1 MRALCS
7 DHDTGL
13 HEGLMDLSDSIDEA
27 GISVGK
33 VSIDSDGPVLTDG
46 GGHDLLKTRVDD
58 VDLIGTLDLVSLG
71 LKTHKLEELD
81 LRLLLVLLGQSSWGD
96 VIKVLQPFEVGAGDT
111 TTVDEH
117 VWGGNN
123 SSANKDLLGSVS
135 CGSVGTFEDGIDLDV
150 FGVTGVEGLLSGS
163 GDHAVGVL
171 EKEGLR
177 VLTNSLGG
185 IRVGGEGSMFNH
197 EILNLLD
204 VKTIGVVDGGVV
216 LDDGSDLATIRLD
229 ELGGPVADGTEALH
243 DESLV
248 FYAQAEIDAVSE
260 GLGIEELTHGV
271 VDTETSGLSTAG
283 DTTLGNE
290 LSSAATLGIDIGL
303 TTHVHV
309 GVLDPGHNLLVGT
322 HVGSEAINLG
332 TDKALLDELHGVL
345 TGDSL
350 DLGLGVLLWVNFYT
364 ALGAAEGNVGDREFE
379 CHQGGQS
386 LDFLQIYVIR
396 VTGASFGGQLVS

>member
-185 IRVGGEGSMFNH
+185 IRVGGEGSMLNH
-197 EILNLLD
+197 EVLDLLN

-216 LDDGSDLATIRLD
+216 LDDGSDLATILLD
-229 ELGGPVADGTEALH
+229 ELGGPVADGTETLN
-243 DESLV
+243 DEGLILDTK
-248 FYAQAEIDAVSE
+248 AKIDARSE
-260 GLGIEELTHGV
+260 GLGVEEFTDSV
-271 VDTETSGLSTAG
+271 VDTETSRLGTTSDTA
-283 DTTLGNE
+283 LGNE
-290 LSSAATLGIDIGL
+290 LSSAASLGVDVCL
-303 TTHVHV
+303 ATNVHV
-309 GVLDPGHNLLVGT
+309 GVLDPGHDLLVGA
-322 HVGSEAINLG
+322 HVWSKAIDLSS
-332 TDKALLDELHGVL
+332 DEVLLDKLHGVL
-345 TGDSL
+345 SGCTLNFSL
-350 DLGLGVLLWVNFYT
+350 RVFSWVNFH
-364 ALGAAEGNVGDREFE
+364 ASLCASERNVRNGELEGHEGSK
-379 CHQGGQS
+379 S
-386 LDFLQIYVIR
+386 LNLLEID
-396 VTGASFGGQLVS
+396 T

>member
-123 SSANKDLLGSVS
+123 SSAGEDLLGGV
-135 CGSVGTFEDGIDLDV
+135 GGGAVGTFEDGLNHHV
-150 FGVTGVEGLLSGS
+150 FGVTSVEGLLSGS

-185 IRVGGEGSMFNH
+185 IRVGGEGSMLNH
-197 EILNLLD
+197 EVLDLLN

-216 LDDGSDLATIRLD
+216 LDDGSDLATILLD
-229 ELGGPVADGTEALH
+229 ELGGPVADGTETLN
-243 DESLV
+243 DEGLILDTK
-248 FYAQAEIDAVSE
+248 AKIDARSE
-260 GLGIEELTHGV
+260 GLGVEEFTDSV
-271 VDTETSGLSTAG
+271 VDTETSRLGTTSDTA
-283 DTTLGNE
+283 LGNE
-290 LSSAATLGIDIGL
+290 LSSAASLGVDVCL
-303 TTHVHV
+303 ATNVHV
-309 GVLDPGHNLLVGT
+309 GVLDPGHDLLVGT

-345 TGDSL
+345 AGHSL
-350 DLGLGVLLWVNFYT
+350 EFALGVLLGVNFDT
-364 ALGAAEGNVGDREFE
+364 TLGTTEGDVGDGELE

-386 LDFLQIYVIR
+386 LDFLQIDVIR
-396 VTGASFGGQLVS
+396 VAGASLDG

>member
-81 LRLLLVLLGQSSWGD
+81 LRLLLVLLGQPSWGD
-96 VIKVLQPFEVGAGDT
+96 VIEVLQPLEVGAGDT

-123 SSANKDLLGSVS
+123 SSAGEDLLGGV
-135 CGSVGTFEDGIDLDV
+135 GGGAVGTFEDGLNHHV
-150 FGVTGVEGLLSGS
+150 FGVTSVEGLLSGS

-185 IRVGGEGSMFNH
+185 IRVGGEGSMLNH
-197 EILNLLD
+197 EVLDLLN

-216 LDDGSDLATIRLD
+216 LDDGSDLATILLD
-229 ELGGPVADGTEALH
+229 ELGGPVADGTETLN
-243 DESLV
+243 DEGLILDTK
-248 FYAQAEIDAVSE
+248 AKIDARSE
-260 GLGIEELTHGV
+260 GLGVEEFTDSV
-271 VDTETSGLSTAG
+271 VDTETSRLGTTSDTA
-283 DTTLGNE
+283 LGNE
-290 LSSAATLGIDIGL
+290 LSSATSLGVDVCLATN
-303 TTHVHV
+303 VHV
-309 GVLDPGHNLLVGT
+309 GVLDPGHDLLVGT

-332 TDKALLDELHGVL
+332 TDKALLDKLHGVL
-345 TGDSL
+345 AGHSL
-350 DLGLGVLLWVNFYT
+350 EFALGVLLGVNFDT
-364 ALGAAEGNVGDREFE
+364 TLGTTEGDVGDGELE

-386 LDFLQIYVIR
+386 LDFLQIDVIR
-396 VTGASFGGQLVS
+396 VAGASLDG